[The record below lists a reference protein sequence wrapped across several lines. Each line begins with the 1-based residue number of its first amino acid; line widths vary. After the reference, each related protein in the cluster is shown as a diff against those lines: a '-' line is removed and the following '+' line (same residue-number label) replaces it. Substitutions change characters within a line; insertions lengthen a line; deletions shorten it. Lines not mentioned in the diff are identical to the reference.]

1 MFGLGPGLKYG
12 WPNNL
17 LHCCK
22 SLSIPQI
29 QPGPI
34 ANSNENLESGAINT
48 TAITICVQDLPDPS
62 VHAGHI
68 FVVDERAQ

>member
-1 MFGLGPGLKYG
+1 MRSDAPSAAIATRASQFLRF
-12 WPNNL
+12 
-17 LHCCK
+17 
-22 SLSIPQI
+22 

-34 ANSNENLESGAINT
+34 ASSTANLESGAINT
-48 TAITICVQDLPDPS
+48 TAITICVQDLRDPS